1 MNIQELKQ
9 KHSDIPEGLFCSAD
23 MHVKLSVKFALEI
36 LGECL
41 PDSKAKFTTWY
52 EIADKMEELKNYNK

>member
-23 MHVKLSVKFALEI
+23 MHVKLSVKFALGLLEELLPRTNSKVVTWFEI
-36 LGECL
+36 N
-41 PDSKAKFTTWY
+41 SK
-52 EIADKMEELKNYNK
+52 IEELKNYYK